1 MTNENQ
7 KPRCRTCAGLGI
19 VSTHRSAAAVC
30 PSCEGS
36 GESVAA
42 PIGVASSERV
52 VPLALEA
59 TRAAAEWEPFTQNHD
74 PQYWKSLREAYMQGY
89 ISGAHAEEKRHNAPH
104 EPCGTETVKQ
114 SGASTK

>member
-1 MTNENQ
+1 MTPENQ
-7 KPRCRTCAGLGI
+7 KPRCLTCDGKGI
-19 VSTHRSAAAVC
+19 VSTHRSDAAVC

-36 GESVAA
+36 GESVVA

-74 PQYWKSLREAYMQGY
+74 PQYWKALREAYMQGY
-89 ISGAHAEEKRHNAPH
+89 ISGSHAEEKRHNDGD
-104 EPCGTETVKQ
+104 EP
-114 SGASTK
+114 

>member
-7 KPRCRTCAGLGI
+7 KPRCATCDGKGVVLCKMMEELED
-19 VSTHRSAAAVC
+19 C

-89 ISGAHAEEKRHNAPH
+89 ISGAHAEEKRHNV
-104 EPCGTETVKQ
+104 E
-114 SGASTK
+114 S